1 MIYNTDLYAA
11 GKYYY
16 GLSIV
21 TGKQEGAGTPST
33 GAYVMLVG
41 NKGRS
46 NKIYIQ
52 SLFESRKI
60 DHGTCDNILIE
71 SSADLGKV
79 LVVILGIDKEL
90 LDRILP
96 LGTPWYVS
104 QVGVYND
111 QSKRSNVFHCQHW
124 IGSGDSVSITAHT
137 SEYIL

>member
-1 MIYNTDLYAA
+1 M
-11 GKYYY
+11 
-16 GLSIV
+16 

-41 NKGRS
+41 NKGHS

-52 SLFESRKI
+52 GLFDNRKI

-71 SSADLGKV
+71 SSGDLGKV
-79 LVVILGIDKEL
+79 LVVIVGIDNKLIE
-90 LDRILP
+90 RILP

-111 QSKRSNVFHCQHW
+111 QSKRSYVFHCQHW
-124 IGSGDSVSITAHT
+124 IGSGDNVSITAHT
-137 SEYIL
+137 S